1 MAAAILS
8 QDLVGICL
16 ILCKGNTCMDL
27 EKMIQK
33 AEEFQNN
40 NNRHFGISRSD
51 FRCLFWMLLNWEL
64 GIKKEFNQ
72 VRLSD
77 IISNILD
84 YHDVYFNDEG
94 EHWTGRDNE
103 ISDYEKCDHYY
114 WYGYDK
120 NEYCKKVLIKKI
132 MKEFFKNQISP
143 DPTIVMQFLDRLKFD
158 DDILYQCS
166 RSGESS

>member
-1 MAAAILS
+1 MAASILS

-16 ILCKGNTCMDL
+16 ILCKGDTLMDL
-27 EKMIQK
+27 EEMIQK

-51 FRCLFWMLLNWEL
+51 FRGLFWMLLNWEL

-77 IISNILD
+77 VISNILD

-94 EHWTGRDNE
+94 EHWTRRDNE
-103 ISDYEKCDHYY
+103 ISVYEIFHRY

-120 NEYCKKVLIKKI
+120 NEYCEKVTIKKR
-132 MKEFFKNQISP
+132 MKEFFKNQRNP
-143 DPTIVMQFLDRLKFD
+143 DPKVVIQVLDRLKFD
-158 DDILYQCS
+158 DNILYQCS
-166 RSGESS
+166 RTGESS

>member
-16 ILCKGNTCMDL
+16 ILCKGNININL
-27 EKMIQK
+27 EEMILIV
-33 AEEFQNN
+33 EEFQEK

-64 GIKKEFNQ
+64 EIKKEFNQ

-77 IISNILD
+77 VISNILD
-84 YHDVYFNDEG
+84 YYDVYFNDEG
-94 EHWTGRDNE
+94 EHWTGRDKE
-103 ISDYEKCDHYY
+103 FSDYEICHRY

-120 NEYCKKVLIKKI
+120 NEYCKKVTAKKI
-132 MKEFFKNQISP
+132 MKEFFKNQRNP
-143 DPTIVMQFLDRLKFD
+143 DPTIVMQFLDRLEFD
-158 DDILYQCS
+158 DNILYQCS
-166 RSGESS
+166 RPGESS

>member
-1 MAAAILS
+1 MAASILS

-16 ILCKGNTCMDL
+16 ILCKGNTSIDL
-27 EKMIQK
+27 EKMIRL

-51 FRCLFWMLLNWEL
+51 FRCLFWNLLHWDL

-72 VRLSD
+72 VNLSE
-77 IISNILD
+77 IILNILG

-94 EHWTGRDNE
+94 EHWTTRDNE
-103 ISDYEKCDHYY
+103 IPVYKKCYHY

-120 NEYCKKVLIKKI
+120 NEYCDKFTTKKLLIKV
-132 MKEFFKNQISP
+132 FKNQRNP
-143 DPTIVMQFLDRLKFD
+143 DPTIVIQFLDRLKFD

-166 RSGESS
+166 IAGESS

>member
-1 MAAAILS
+1 MAASILS

-16 ILCKGNTCMDL
+16 LLCKGNTRMHLD
-27 EKMIQK
+27 KMIKK
-33 AEEFQNN
+33 AEEFQDN

-72 VRLSD
+72 VGLSD
-77 IISNILD
+77 VISNILD

-94 EHWTGRDNE
+94 EHWTGIDNE
-103 ISDYEKCDHYY
+103 ISDYGIFHRY

-120 NEYCKKVLIKKI
+120 NEYCEKVTTKKI
-132 MKEFFKNQISP
+132 MIEFFKNQKYP
-143 DPTIVMQFLDRLKFD
+143 DPTIVMQFLNRLKFND
-158 DDILYQCS
+158 NILYQCS
-166 RSGESS
+166 RVGESS